1 MELLLFEVIVTKT
14 GVPKTVLRPEAA
26 PGWLWTL
33 ASSVLF
39 TETQMATCEVPVRT
53 LATSAD
59 MLVCLLSRHLLET
72 EACWVG

>member
-33 ASSVLF
+33 ASSVLL
-39 TETQMATCEVPVRT
+39 TETQMATSV
-53 LATSAD
+53 D
-59 MLVCLLSRHLLET
+59 MLVCLLSRHLLEI